1 MYANTFAAS
10 GRYSTMCFYS
20 ICEKKKKKWIFK
32 LRCELQCGRSVA
44 SLPNRYYLFSLAAV
58 AAGPSFKLPESVI
71 ICRGNAEADEARAP
85 RNVRRIS
92 ERNAFPRPFFPW
104 LDIPHRSR
112 APAPPF
118 VREAR
123 PFVKRRHT
131 SARAYVTRVRFFT
144 LFFLFFFP
152 PPKG

>member
-1 MYANTFAAS
+1 MDTNIHTF
-10 GRYSTMCFYS
+10 MQ
-20 ICEKKKKKWIFK
+20 ICMQTPLPPLAGTAQCAFIPFVKKKKKRIFK
-32 LRCELQCGRSVA
+32 LRWELQCGRSVA
-44 SLPNRYYLFSLAAV
+44 SLPNRYYLFSLPAV

-85 RNVRRIS
+85 RNVCRIS
-92 ERNAFPRPFFPW
+92 ERNAFSRLYFFR

-123 PFVKRRHT
+123 PFVTRRHT
-131 SARAYVTRVRFFT
+131 SART
-144 LFFLFFFP
+144 
-152 PPKG
+152 